1 MTFLAAALLK
11 MHLTRAR
18 ERPGTSPLSAGA
30 TFARRGARQT
40 VETARVLSISEHGT
54 GVPHVHYNCRIER
67 ENRIF
72 DDGPRTLALPTF
84 LERFDQA
91 A

>member
-1 MTFLAAALLK
+1 MIFLAAALRKL
-11 MHLTRAR
+11 HLTRAR

-30 TFARRGARQT
+30 TFARTGARQI
-40 VETARVLSISEHGT
+40 VETAQVLGISEHGT
-54 GVPHVHYNCRIER
+54 GVPHVHYNCRLEC

-84 LERFDQA
+84 LERFNQA

>member
-1 MTFLAAALLK
+1 MTFLVAALLK

-40 VETARVLSISEHGT
+40 VETAQERGT
-54 GVPHVHYNCRIER
+54 GLPHVHYNCRIER

>member
-1 MTFLAAALLK
+1 MTFLSAALRK
-11 MHLTRAR
+11 MRLTRAR

-30 TFARRGARQT
+30 TFARRGARQI
-40 VETARVLSISEHGT
+40 VETAQVLGISQDES
-54 GVPHVHYNCRIER
+54 GVPHVRYNCRLEC

-72 DDGPRTLALPTF
+72 DDWPRTLALPTF
-84 LERFDQA
+84 LERFNQA

>member
-1 MTFLAAALLK
+1 MTFLAAALRK
-11 MHLTRAR
+11 MRLTRAR
-18 ERPGTSPLSAGA
+18 ERAGKSALSSGT
-30 TFARRGARQT
+30 TFARTGARQI
-40 VETARVLSISEHGT
+40 VETAQMLSIHDDNS
-54 GVPHVHYNCRIER
+54 GVPHVRYNCRIER

-84 LERFDQA
+84 LERFNQA